1 MKSVE
6 PALGV
11 DIEGLSTVFA
21 DRLEKRALQSNT
33 AI

>member
-6 PALGV
+6 PAPGV

-21 DRLEKRALQSNT
+21 DRLEKAGSSE
-33 AI
+33 